1 MGTTHGIIPL
11 SVCIFAV
18 AVFYSSVGHGGA
30 SGYLAAM
37 ALWGLAPK
45 VIRPTALLLNI
56 FVATIATV
64 RFRRAG
70 CFSWR
75 MFWPFAVASVPFA
88 FLGGAVSLPGSIYKR
103 VVGIVLLFAAL
114 QLAGRKQ
121 TQSAVANRIP
131 IAPALACG
139 SAIGLLSGL
148 TGVGGGILL
157 SPLLLLVGWAEPK
170 QQAGAAAP
178 FVLVNSIA
186 GIGGHLA
193 SVGLLPGAV
202 GYLALAGALGGV
214 IGSGLGSRRLRNQ
227 TLRYLLALVLVSAS
241 AKFLFA

>member
-1 MGTTHGIIPL
+1 MSTTQEITLL

-18 AVFYSSVGHGGA
+18 ALLYSSVGHGGG

-37 ALWGLAPK
+37 ALLGLAPK
-45 VIRPTALLLNI
+45 VMKPTALILNI

-64 RFRRAG
+64 RFGRAG

-75 MFWPFAVASVPFA
+75 MFWPFAVASIPLA
-88 FLGGAVSLPGSIYKR
+88 FLGGAVPLPGSIYKR
-103 VVGIVLLFAAL
+103 VVGIVLLFAAV
-114 QLAGRKQ
+114 QLARRRQ
-121 TQSAVANRIP
+121 TRTVVAEGVP

-139 SAIGLLSGL
+139 SGIGLLSGL
-148 TGVGGGILL
+148 TGVGGGIFL
-157 SPLLLLVGWAEPK
+157 SPLLLLAGWAEPK
-170 QQAGAAAP
+170 QQAGVTAP

-193 SVGLLPGAV
+193 SVGFLPDAV
-202 GYLALAGALGGV
+202 GYLVLAGAVGGT
-214 IGSGLGSRRLRNQ
+214 IGSGLGSRRLASQ
-227 TLRYLLALVLVSAS
+227 TLRYLLAVVLVIAS